1 MTLADSLYA
10 YARALEERH
19 LAKFLRFELRN
30 AANDN
35 RGWVA

>member
-1 MTLADSLYA
+1 MTLTDSLYA

-19 LAKFLRFELRN
+19 LARFRRCVVRN

>member
-1 MTLADSLYA
+1 MTLADALQA
-10 YARALEERH
+10 YVRAMAERH
-19 LAKFLRFELRN
+19 LRQFLRFELRN